1 MRPSPAAFIAF
12 LEDREDWVFGYGPEP
27 RTHDCARFCGAGVKA
42 MTGVDPLKR
51 FSGQWTTQSGARRI
65 LARHGGLAAAVGTVM
80 SPISPTLAPRGSVGL
95 VHGGGLVLVEGALVV
110 GPGPERGLVR
120 ADRSSLIAAW
130 TVAET
135 EANR

>member
-12 LEDREDWVFGYGPEP
+12 LEDREDWAFGYGPEP

-42 MTGVDPLKR
+42 MTGADPLKR
-51 FSGQWTTQSGARRI
+51 FASQWTSQSGARRV

-80 SPISPTLAPRGSVGL
+80 TPVSPTLAPRGAVGL
-95 VHGGGLVLVEGALVV
+95 IADGGLVLIEGALVV

-120 ADRSSLIAAW
+120 APRSSLIAAW
-130 TVAET
+130 AAMEP
-135 EANR
+135 ESAR